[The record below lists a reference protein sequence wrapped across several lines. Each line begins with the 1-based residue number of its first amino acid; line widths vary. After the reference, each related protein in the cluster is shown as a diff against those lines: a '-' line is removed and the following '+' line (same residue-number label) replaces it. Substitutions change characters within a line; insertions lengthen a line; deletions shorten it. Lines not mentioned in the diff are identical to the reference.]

1 MSSSSQNTATPGGK
15 RSAIKKMIDDSIVT
29 VNLPECSKTEFFPSS
44 RVAEIATIKNI
55 SEYTAEDP
63 STHWGKEDRADV
75 VRRVHETASKLF
87 ICCAKNMWPMAFLNH
102 VVDIA
107 KFLDKDIYGEELL
120 ETNNQENKEGGFQDK
135 LIEEMEIHKMSAIEP
150 GNFDQSLVRE
160 QYPFTSVTRVFGLA
174 PAVPQRYNVHIHE
187 DYWNGPRDDFVMMEY
202 KSKVFPDH
210 KQFGDAIA
218 GFYSRHE
225 DQRETY
231 CLLFPK
237 HS

>member
-1 MSSSSQNTATPGGK
+1 
-15 RSAIKKMIDDSIVT
+15 MIDDSIVT
-29 VNLPECSKTEFFPSS
+29 VNLPECSKTEFFPPS
-44 RVAEIATIKNI
+44 RVAEIATIEYI
-55 SEYTAEDP
+55 SAYTAEDP

-75 VRRVHETASKLF
+75 VKRVHETALKLS

-107 KFLDKDIYGEELL
+107 EFLDKDIYGEELL
-120 ETNNQENKEGGFQDK
+120 ETNNQENKEGGLRDK

-150 GNFDQSLVRE
+150 
-160 QYPFTSVTRVFGLA
+160 
-174 PAVPQRYNVHIHE
+174 
-187 DYWNGPRDDFVMMEY
+187 DYWNGAQDDSIMVEY

-210 KQFGDAIA
+210 RQFGDAIA
-218 GFYSRHE
+218 GFYIRHE